1 MKETR
6 SAGGTHNAIA
16 GETTI
21 VGKVI
26 ASQDI
31 RVDGELEGRL
41 ECQGRVIVGT
51 NGRIW
56 GDVVAESADVAGRI
70 VGNVVVSGTL
80 VLKASARLD
89 GDVTA
94 RRLAI
99 EPQAT
104 LNSKCVMINESD
116 V

>member
-6 SAGGTHNAIA
+6 NTGGTHNAIA

-31 RVDGELEGRL
+31 RIDGELEGRL
-41 ECQGRVIVGT
+41 ECQGRVIVGA

-56 GDVVAESADVAGRI
+56 GDVIAESADVAGRI
-70 VGNVVVSGTL
+70 VGNVAVSGTL
-80 VLKASARLD
+80 ILKATARLD
-89 GDVTA
+89 GDVSA

-99 EPQAT
+99 EPHAT
-104 LNSKCVMINESD
+104 LNGKCVMIDEVD